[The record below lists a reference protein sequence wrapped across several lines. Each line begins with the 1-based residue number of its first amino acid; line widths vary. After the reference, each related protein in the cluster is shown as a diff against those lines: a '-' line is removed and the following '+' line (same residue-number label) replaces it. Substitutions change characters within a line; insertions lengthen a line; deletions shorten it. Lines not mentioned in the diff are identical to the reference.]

1 MPTAHSLKLSRE
13 YFLAVLENQIQ
24 GRLGMAG
31 RYAFYATTCKMK
43 QGGYQEFKVI
53 LGSHSKFEAS
63 LDYMKPC
70 LRKCKQEQN
79 KKTIIAYL
87 IIQFCKMK
95 SRFSY
100 TKVVYR
106 DLMEEWQCV

>member
-53 LGSHSKFEAS
+53 LGYIMNSKSS
-63 LDYMKPC
+63 LGYLKPVSS
-70 LRKCKQEQN
+70 
-79 KKTIIAYL
+79 YL
-87 IIQFCKMK
+87 
-95 SRFSY
+95 S
-100 TKVVYR
+100 
-106 DLMEEWQCV
+106 